1 MKKPASPHVADPHG
15 TAPEPALQFREH
27 CARRG
32 ERPDEKDAEAS
43 ALLCGKSVVWVN
55 RENPQLLLLH
65 LQEPGAT
72 LGHGVRPP
80 RQLQEVLLDAAPRRP
95 FSPVIRG
102 PQERQGC
109 SGELRARAACLSVG
123 AQTGASRIPSL
134 ARGVLLNSPDVEGRI
149 YSNYGKRAVHP
160 ESHHGCQPRA
170 DMLSFEVDPYGFT
183 AAALLHQPLLL
194 EDGGAVMLNQCAPE
208 YRCPPL
214 NPAGPRAVAPLG
226 ADRRPATG
234 GRVDASKELG
244 SACKSRARGPERAVG
259 KTRSFLALG
268 S

>member
-1 MKKPASPHVADPHG
+1 
-15 TAPEPALQFREH
+15 
-27 CARRG
+27 
-32 ERPDEKDAEAS
+32 
-43 ALLCGKSVVWVN
+43 
-55 RENPQLLLLH
+55 
-65 LQEPGAT
+65 
-72 LGHGVRPP
+72 
-80 RQLQEVLLDAAPRRP
+80 
-95 FSPVIRG
+95 
-102 PQERQGC
+102 
-109 SGELRARAACLSVG
+109 
-123 AQTGASRIPSL
+123 
-134 ARGVLLNSPDVEGRI
+134 
-149 YSNYGKRAVHP
+149 
-160 ESHHGCQPRA
+160 
-170 DMLSFEVDPYGFT
+170 MLSFEVDPYGFT

-244 SACKSRARGPERAVG
+244 SACKSRARGPERAGG